1 MDLTYE
7 QKDLVLSEGFMDGA
21 FVGAKRGG
29 IVRKVNLSKGGPPP
43 LGYRIF
49 EVEARIFYP
58 APDVPFRQAVELY
71 ALR

>member
-7 QKDLVLSEGFMDGA
+7 QRDLVLSEGFMDGT

-29 IVRKVNLSKGGPPP
+29 AVIKANLSKGGPPP
-43 LGYRIF
+43 LGHRII

-58 APDVPFRQAVELY
+58 APDVPLRQVVELY
-71 ALR
+71 APR